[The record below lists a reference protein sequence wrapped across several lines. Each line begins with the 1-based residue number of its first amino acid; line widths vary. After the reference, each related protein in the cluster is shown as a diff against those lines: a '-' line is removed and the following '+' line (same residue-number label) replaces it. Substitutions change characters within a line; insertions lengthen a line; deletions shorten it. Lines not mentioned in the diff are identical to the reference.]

1 MKSTA
6 LRLKQCLTRG
16 VVLKIV
22 DEHDRE
28 VPSETVGKIITRGP
42 HVMPGDWNK
51 RKRLPKPSG
60 ICANDENSGP
70 SALSLCSHTVSGSI
84 WIVRWS
90 WAEAIIASVTCTT
103 RKPSRPL
110 AAGSRPSRMAW

>member
-22 DEHDRE
+22 DEHDLE

-51 RKRLPKPSG
+51 PEET
-60 ICANDENSGP
+60 AQ
-70 SALSLCSHTVSGSI
+70 ALRYLRERRHLWPVC
-84 WIVRWS
+84 
-90 WAEAIIASVTCTT
+90 
-103 RKPSRPL
+103 PL
-110 AAGSRPSRMAW
+110 ALPSHRQRFDLDRTLVVG

>member
-1 MKSTA
+1 M
-6 LRLKQCLTRG
+6 
-16 VVLKIV
+16 VLKIV

-51 RKRLPKPSG
+51 PEETAQALRYLRE
-60 ICANDENSGP
+60 DEISGP
-70 SALSLCSHTVSGSI
+70 SALSLCPHTVSGSI

-110 AAGSRPSRMAW
+110 AAGSRSSRMAW